1 MKSFYEN
8 NTVLGIVKLFL
19 PWYCKNKYKYS
30 SLCLVVFH
38 IQYTIFTAMQES
50 FYLQE
55 QGLKADLQTAALPM
69 ESASSGDTQR
79 KLLCFLISAPL
90 LPIPTVSTLAPFLVS
105 PPTSSNLVA
114 HGLMGCPRCPNCLSW
129 PLPRHLPAGLV
140 SDH

>member
-1 MKSFYEN
+1 MRITLYLALLNCFYP
-8 NTVLGIVKLFL
+8 GIAKININIPV
-19 PWYCKNKYKYS
+19 CAQQSSTYS
-30 SLCLVVFH
+30 IV
-38 IQYTIFTAMQES
+38 FTAMQES
-50 FYLQE
+50 FYIQE

-129 PLPRHLPAGLV
+129 PLPRHLPAGLA